1 MTKIKKLHPNCIEY
15 RKMIV
20 NHQNYKNL
28 PGIYNNS
35 DDIRWVAT
43 GKSELGQK
51 RKKWWLKKKQKL
63 LNDGIKLDKRAELQ
77 PTCLYIHPTKKKV
90 DQTSGIMWDLRYVYP
105 KALTLK
111 KINKIFDK
119 NYLISDTE
127 RRCKN
132 NNFQNNKR
140 CV

>member
-35 DDIRWVAT
+35 NDIKWVAT

-51 RKKWWLKKKQKL
+51 RKKWWLKK
-63 LNDGIKLDKRAELQ
+63 N
-77 PTCLYIHPTKKKV
+77 
-90 DQTSGIMWDLRYVYP
+90 
-105 KALTLK
+105 
-111 KINKIFDK
+111 K
-119 NYLISDTE
+119 NY
-127 RRCKN
+127 
-132 NNFQNNKR
+132 
-140 CV
+140 